1 MMKKIEY
8 LDMDGTIA
16 DLYNNTNWLA
26 RLRNEDKTIFLEC
39 KPIITEETL
48 FNIFPKDIYEIV
60 ILTMTPMNC
69 SQEYHNQVI
78 EQKKQ
83 WLAIYF
89 PNIKRKIF
97 KKYGHNKNLKNCVN
111 TILVDDNET
120 IRNCFKG
127 LALNPAN
134 LW

>member
-1 MMKKIEY
+1 MKKRVY

-16 DLYNNTNWLA
+16 NLYESENWLQ

-39 KPIITEETL
+39 APMTTEKNL
-48 FNIFPKDIYEIV
+48 FKIFPQEQFEII

-69 SQEYHNQVI
+69 TKEYHEQVI
-78 EQKKQ
+78 EQKNQ
-83 WLAIYF
+83 WLTKYF
-89 PNIKRKIF
+89 PNIEKKIF
-97 KKYGHNKNLKNCVN
+97 KKYGHNKNLKNSAN
-111 TILVDDNET
+111 AILVDDNET
-120 IRNCFKG
+120 IRNNFKG

>member
-1 MMKKIEY
+1 MKKVY

-16 DLYNNTNWLA
+16 NLYESANWLQ

-39 KPIITEETL
+39 APMTTEKDL
-48 FNIFPKDIYEIV
+48 FTIFPKNQFEII

-69 SQEYHNQVI
+69 TNEYHKQVI
-78 EQKKQ
+78 EQKCQ
-83 WLAIYF
+83 WLEKYF
-89 PNIKRKIF
+89 PNIKKKIF
-97 KKYGHNKNLKNCVN
+97 KKYGHNKNLKNCAN
-111 TILVDDNET
+111 AILVDDNEA

-127 LALNPAN
+127 IALNPAN

>member
-1 MMKKIEY
+1 MKKVY

-16 DLYNNTNWLA
+16 NLYESANWLQ

-39 KPIITEETL
+39 APMATEQDL
-48 FNIFPKDIYEIV
+48 FKIFPQEQFEII

-69 SQEYHNQVI
+69 TKEYHEQVI
-78 EQKKQ
+78 KQKCQ
-83 WLAIYF
+83 WLAKYF

-97 KKYGHNKNLKNCVN
+97 MHYGHNKNLKNSAN
-111 TILVDDNET
+111 AILVDDNEA
-120 IRNCFKG
+120 IRNCYRG
-127 LALNPAN
+127 IALNPAT

>member
-1 MMKKIEY
+1 MKKVY

-16 DLYNNTNWLA
+16 NLYNNANWLQ

-39 KPIITEETL
+39 APMTTEEDL
-48 FNIFPKDIYEIV
+48 FKIFPQDQFEIV

-69 SQEYHNQVI
+69 SVEYHNQVI
-78 EQKKQ
+78 EQKCQ
-83 WLAIYF
+83 WLAKYF

-97 KKYGHNKNLKNCVN
+97 KKYGHNKNLKNSAN
-111 TILVDDNET
+111 AILVDDNET

-127 LALNPAN
+127 IALNPAN

>member
-1 MMKKIEY
+1 MKKVY

-16 DLYNNTNWLA
+16 NLYECANWLQ

-39 KPIITEETL
+39 APMTTEKDL
-48 FNIFPKDIYEIV
+48 FTIFPKDQFEIV

-69 SQEYHNQVI
+69 TNEYHKQVI
-78 EQKKQ
+78 KQKNQ
-83 WLAIYF
+83 WLEKYF
-89 PNIKRKIF
+89 PNIQKKIF
-97 KKYGHNKNLKNCVN
+97 KRYGHNKNLKNCAN
-111 TILVDDNET
+111 AILVDDNET

-127 LALNPAN
+127 IALNPTT